1 VGPPCLPT
9 THITPHESH
18 HSSSPL
24 LLRQQPHSY
33 RSSSAVFCRDSTW
46 PHFRACHWNFQ
57 HTHEDKR
64 LISHL
69 EWQITDLQ
77 GRKTS
82 PSVPLRDSTWPHF
95 RACHWSFQHT
105 YEDKRLIPHHEW
117 RITDLQGREIIP
129 LSSPSGFHMATL
141 SCMPL
146 ELSTHLRGLKGS
158 SPTLSGGSPTSRVE
172 RSSPSVTLRD
182 STWPHFSCIPL
193 EFSTHLR
200 GHEAYPHHEWR
211 ITELHR

>member
-105 YEDKRLIPHHEW
+105 YEDKRLIPDLEW
-117 RITDLQGREIIP
+117 RITDLQGRKIIP
-129 LSSPSGFHMATL
+129 AVDMNRTFLNRF
-141 SCMPL
+141 
-146 ELSTHLRGLKGS
+146 ELNRIEFESNRAHVTTNW
-158 SPTLSGGSPTSRVE
+158 PTRIF
-172 RSSPSVTLRD
+172 D
-182 STWPHFSCIPL
+182 SIRKYSK
-193 EFSTHLR
+193 
-200 GHEAYPHHEWR
+200 Y
-211 ITELHR
+211 